1 MGELRCLKGEGIMCF
16 MRKSIGSRVQEKGVK
31 LFSIFSL
38 VISEI
43 KMCFEHLLF
52 SSHFYKSFAFS
63 FIKFHIIWF
72 DISFPGGIL
81 PLPSISGSI

>member
-1 MGELRCLKGEGIMCF
+1 MGELGRLKGEGIMCF

-52 SSHFYKSFAFS
+52 LAIFTN
-63 FIKFHIIWF
+63 
-72 DISFPGGIL
+72 
-81 PLPSISGSI
+81 PLPFLS